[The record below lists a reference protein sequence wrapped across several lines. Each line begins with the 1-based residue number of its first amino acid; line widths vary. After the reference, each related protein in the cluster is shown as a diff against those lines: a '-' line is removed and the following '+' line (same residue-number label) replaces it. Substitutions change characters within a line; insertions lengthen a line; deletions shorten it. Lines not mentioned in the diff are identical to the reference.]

1 MNEDHMQILVDLTKG
16 FKDPGDMAKQTMQLQ
31 DDDEKKDILSAALI
45 LQLYLG
51 AKHNSNDPETKAK
64 SLKKFENNY
73 LIQLKKLE
81 DNTIWKEML
90 EKNNT

>member
-16 FKDPGDMAKQTMQLQ
+16 FKHSGEMAEKAMKL
-31 DDDEKKDILSAALI
+31 DDNDEEKDILSAALL

-64 SLKKFENNY
+64 SLKKFESNC
-73 LIQLKKLE
+73 LTQLKKLE
-81 DNTIWKEML
+81 DNTMWKEML